1 MQQHCDCHGTDA
13 AGDGRN
19 QRRLLRDRRK
29 IHIPHEFAVHAIDPD
44 VDDDS
49 ALLYHIGRDKVGLP
63 DRRDQ
68 NIGAHTLFR
77 QIDGARMTNCHGRIG
92 IEQQERHR
100 TPDNVASADD
110 DGALAARFHAVAVQ
124 KLHDAQGRAGDSA
137 FLVSRKSDAEFVFD
151 INLACSKSDE
161 NPVYYLQYAHAR
173 ICSVLR
179 QAQEK
184 GFAIP
189 AEAEAAEFDLS
200 SLTGTAATAL
210 AAKFAGYGET
220 LAVAA
225 RDLAPHLICVY
236 LKELAADFHT
246 FYNAERVLVDN
257 EAERNARLAL
267 CMAARRVLA
276 NGLEVLGVSAPE
288 RM

>member
-1 MQQHCDCHGTDA
+1 MMFCCVCMLCLIYAELGPSMSFTCRRA
-13 AGDGRN
+13 SSSIA
-19 QRRLLRDRRK
+19 RLLRISHSTRREGSLWLL
-29 IHIPHEFAVHAIDPD
+29 PVEAGAETEGTTTTPEPPA
-44 VDDDS
+44 
-49 ALLYHIGRDKVGLP
+49 ALLP
-63 DRRDQ
+63 D
-68 NIGAHTLFR
+68 
-77 QIDGARMTNCHGRIG
+77 
-92 IEQQERHR
+92 E
-100 TPDNVASADD
+100 AS
-110 DGALAARFHAVAVQ
+110 L
-124 KLHDAQGRAGDSA
+124 
-137 FLVSRKSDAEFVFD
+137 
-151 INLACSKSDE
+151 
-161 NPVYYLQYAHAR
+161 
-173 ICSVLR
+173 
-179 QAQEK
+179 
-184 GFAIP
+184 P

>member
-1 MQQHCDCHGTDA
+1 M
-13 AGDGRN
+13 
-19 QRRLLRDRRK
+19 
-29 IHIPHEFAVHAIDPD
+29 
-44 VDDDS
+44 
-49 ALLYHIGRDKVGLP
+49 
-63 DRRDQ
+63 
-68 NIGAHTLFR
+68 
-77 QIDGARMTNCHGRIG
+77 
-92 IEQQERHR
+92 
-100 TPDNVASADD
+100 
-110 DGALAARFHAVAVQ
+110 
-124 KLHDAQGRAGDSA
+124 
-137 FLVSRKSDAEFVFD
+137 
-151 INLACSKSDE
+151 
-161 NPVYYLQYAHAR
+161 
-173 ICSVLR
+173 
-179 QAQEK
+179 
-184 GFAIP
+184 
-189 AEAEAAEFDLS
+189 S
-200 SLTGTAATAL
+200 SLTSTAATAL